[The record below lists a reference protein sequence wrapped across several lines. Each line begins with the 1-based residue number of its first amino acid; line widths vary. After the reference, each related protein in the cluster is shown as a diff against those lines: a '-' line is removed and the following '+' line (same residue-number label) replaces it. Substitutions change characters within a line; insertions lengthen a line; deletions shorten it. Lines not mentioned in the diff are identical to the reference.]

1 MIQSLENIKKSVS
14 EFPSLVPDLKEY
26 LDNRCTHFRA
36 GCLTESISNW
46 QMITSDKE
54 ILTSVRGATIEFH
67 TQPYNTKRPQ
77 STFSAEE
84 SAIIDSEVAKLLSK
98 NIIETT
104 DHTPY
109 EVISNIFIR
118 PKKDGGHRQILN
130 LKGLNQFVTYH
141 HFKMETLQSIVQL
154 VEKNCCMCSLED
166 AYYTVGVSPSHRKY
180 LSFMWKDVL
189 YQFTC
194 LPNGLSSCLR
204 KFTKLLKPPLTEL
217 QKQGHIS
224 ASYIDDL
231 YLQGRTYDL
240 CVSNVIDTFIQFD
253 SLGFTIHPDKSVFIP
268 SQRLVPLGFIN
279 DLVAMTIT
287 LIPEKA
293 LKVKEACGTLLGQG
307 LPTIR
312 QVAFVIGKIISSFPG
327 VMYGQLY
334 YRVLEH
340 TKTVALKT
348 ANGDFDSHM
357 SVTED
362 CKKELQWWVDNIASS
377 HNVIT
382 H

>member
-14 EFPSLVPDLKEY
+14 EFPSLLCDLKEY

-36 GCLTESISNW
+36 GCITESISNL

-54 ILTSVRGATIEFH
+54 ILTSVRGATIEFD
-67 TQPYNTKRPQ
+67 TQPYNTKRSQ

-118 PKKDGGHRQILN
+118 PKKDGGHRLILN

-141 HFKMETLQSIVQL
+141 HFKMETLQSMIRL
-154 VEKNCCMCSLED
+154 VEKNCYMASLDLKD
-166 AYYTVGVSPSHRKY
+166 AYYMVGVSPSHRKY
-180 LSFMWKDVL
+180 LRFMWKDVL

-194 LPNGLSSCLR
+194 LPNGLSSCPR

-217 QKQGHIS
+217 HKKGHIS
-224 ASYIDDL
+224 ASYIDYL

-268 SQRLVPLGFIN
+268 SQRLVLLGFII
-279 DLVAMTIT
+279 DSVAMTIT
-287 LIPEKA
+287 LTPEKA

-312 QVAFVIGKIISSFPG
+312 QLACVIGKIFHHSLGSC
-327 VMYGQLY
+327 M
-334 YRVLEH
+334 
-340 TKTVALKT
+340 
-348 ANGDFDSHM
+348 
-357 SVTED
+357 
-362 CKKELQWWVDNIASS
+362 DNFIIEFLS
-377 HNVIT
+377 IPKP
-382 H
+382 

>member
-54 ILTSVRGATIEFH
+54 ILTSVRGATIEFD

-118 PKKDGGHRQILN
+118 PKKDGGYRLILN
-130 LKGLNQFVTYH
+130 LKGLHQFVTYH
-141 HFKMETLQSIVQL
+141 Q
-154 VEKNCCMCSLED
+154 C
-166 AYYTVGVSPSHRKY
+166 
-180 LSFMWKDVL
+180 
-189 YQFTC
+189 
-194 LPNGLSSCLR
+194 
-204 KFTKLLKPPLTEL
+204 KF
-217 QKQGHIS
+217 
-224 ASYIDDL
+224 SYIDDL

-253 SLGFTIHPDKSVFIP
+253 SLGFTIHPDKFVLIP
-268 SQRLVPLGFIN
+268 SQRLVLLGFII
-279 DLVAMTIT
+279 DSVAMTIT
-287 LIPEKA
+287 LTPEKA

-312 QVAFVIGKIISSFPG
+312 EVACVIGKIISSFLG
-327 VMYGQLY
+327 VMYGQPY

-348 ANGDFDSHM
+348 AKGDFDSHM
-357 SVTED
+357 SLTED
-362 CKKELQWWVDNIASS
+362 WKKGTPVVDGQ
-377 HNVIT
+377 HREFP
-382 H
+382 

>member
-14 EFPSLVPDLKEY
+14 EFPSLVRGLKEY

-36 GCLTESISNW
+36 GCITESISNW

-54 ILTSVRGATIEFH
+54 ILTSVRGAAIEFD

-98 NIIETT
+98 NVIETT

-118 PKKDGGHRQILN
+118 PKKDGGYRLILN
-130 LKGLNQFVTYH
+130 LKGLLQFVTYH
-141 HFKMETLQSIVQL
+141 QS
-154 VEKNCCMCSLED
+154 N
-166 AYYTVGVSPSHRKY
+166 
-180 LSFMWKDVL
+180 F
-189 YQFTC
+189 
-194 LPNGLSSCLR
+194 
-204 KFTKLLKPPLTEL
+204 
-217 QKQGHIS
+217 
-224 ASYIDDL
+224 SYIDDL

-348 ANGDFDSHM
+348 AKGDFDSHM
-357 SVTED
+357 SLTED
-362 CKKELQWWVDNIASS
+362 
-377 HNVIT
+377 
-382 H
+382 